1 MSPDDVMRNRESSY
15 VNHIT
20 HIQNIPNPE
29 QIQYMNYTH
38 AIAWSFNKDKKC
50 KKKKN
55 LYNLNYSKTRKGR
68 PTTDTRSSEI

>member
-1 MSPDDVMRNRESSY
+1 MSTSSLIDDRTSSY

-50 KKKKN
+50 KKKKI
-55 LYNLNYSKTRKGR
+55 Y
-68 PTTDTRSSEI
+68 II

>member
-1 MSPDDVMRNRESSY
+1 MSTSSLIKDDRKSSY

-38 AIAWSFNKDKKC
+38 SVAWSFTKDQKC
-50 KKKKN
+50 KKQK
-55 LYNLNYSKTRKGR
+55 L
-68 PTTDTRSSEI
+68 I

>member
-1 MSPDDVMRNRESSY
+1 MSTDELIGKRESSY
-15 VNHIT
+15 INHIT

-50 KKKKN
+50 KKNIYNN
-55 LYNLNYSKTRKGR
+55 LYYSKTKLR
-68 PTTDTRSSEI
+68 